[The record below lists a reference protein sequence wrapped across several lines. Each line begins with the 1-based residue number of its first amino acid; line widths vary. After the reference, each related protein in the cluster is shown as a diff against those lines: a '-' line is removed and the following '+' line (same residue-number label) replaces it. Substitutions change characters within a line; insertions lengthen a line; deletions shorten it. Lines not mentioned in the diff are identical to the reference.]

1 MSASI
6 IDHRDGVTTRPDSQL
21 DDREM
26 KVFDHKAKVHREVDW
41 PSTDRSFSRIEKPML
56 QKAGG
61 SRGGG
66 PRPYH
71 PGAHSH

>member
-1 MSASI
+1 VSASI

-26 KVFDHKAKVHREVDW
+26 KVFDHKAKVHREFDW
-41 PSTDRSFSRIEKPML
+41 PSTDRSFSRIEKPMR

-61 SRGGG
+61 SRGG